1 MIIYML
7 EIIYLV
13 NLQSVFFKLIDIK
26 HIIHHLSIT
35 MRRQEL
41 HLPFHLHFA
50 QAEVQAVVTESEAG
64 HQLVQ
69 PGCQLAV
76 HLLLGL
82 VWCLAAQQ
90 RGKLLAWRSG
100 LGLIVFIHIQ

>member
-1 MIIYML
+1 MIIYKL
-7 EIIYLV
+7 EISGK
-13 NLQSVFFKLIDIK
+13 SVMLLFLCWLILLINIK

-69 PGCQLAV
+69 PGGQFAV

-90 RGKLLAWRSG
+90 RRKLPGW
-100 LGLIVFIHIQ
+100 